1 MKILILLLGFSFC
14 FAQKAPL
21 SNIEGGQVTFN
32 AEKINCY
39 SPDEYL
45 QIKTDIETSIEALRA
60 SGQLIPSSNRSTV
73 TLKWP
78 VKQADGFNYNDI
90 WSISNY
96 FDHDE
101 NAPNSIEDYN
111 CGSRTYDTESGYNH
125 QGIDIYTWPFSY
137 KMMDDNQAEIVAAAA
152 GQIIDKRDGN
162 YDRNCDFSNGGWNAV
177 YVMHADGSIAWYGHM
192 KSGSLTEKAVG
203 DTVAQGEYLGVI
215 GSSGYSTGPHLH
227 FEVYDGNGTLID
239 PYAGDCNTIN
249 ANSWWETQKPY
260 TNPNLNAVLTHDAA
274 PQFPGCPNTEITN
287 KASVF
292 SYNETIFLATYLRDQ
307 YVGSVMNLSVT
318 APDGTIIYNWDETL
332 NDNYY
337 GSYWMWTISLS
348 EGDMLGDYVFEA
360 VYENDVVSTT
370 FSLVD
375 CDFSE
380 LYLVGAAIANN
391 GWDWGN
397 PTIIECIGDN
407 IISGEVNLDASGGSN
422 FRFFTTPTDWG
433 SGLNYPYFENL
444 GYTIDPLLE
453 KNDDDDSNF
462 KFIGESGVYNITL
475 DMNLKTITL
484 ESTFSSDE
492 CDYDKLY
499 LVGAAIADNGWSW
512 DNPGIIEC
520 KNDNIISGE
529 VNLDASGD
537 ANFRF
542 FTTLTNWGSGLN
554 YTHFQNLAYV
564 IDPLLVDS
572 LDDDSNFKFIGDSG
586 TYNLIV
592 DMDLK
597 TITLDDGL
605 NTESF
610 RELKLGLERNPVGD
624 FIKLNPSEP
633 LKAYKLYNISGQVI
647 KQGVF
652 QGKYS
657 IEVFDL
663 NRGMY
668 LLEVNTSE
676 NKKVKPVRILK

>member
-1 MKILILLLGFSFC
+1 MKNFIFLLSFAFC
-14 FAQKAPL
+14 FAQKSPL
-21 SNIEGGQVTFN
+21 SSIEGGQVTFN
-32 AEKINCY
+32 TDKINCY
-39 SPDEYL
+39 TPEEYL
-45 QIKTDIETSIEALRA
+45 QIKTDIDNSIQALRA
-60 SGQLIPSSNRSTV
+60 SGQLLPSSSRSAV

-111 CGSRTYDTESGYNH
+111 CGTRTYDTDSGYNH

-137 KMMDDNQAEIVAAAA
+137 KMMDDDQAEIVAAAA

-203 DTVAQGEYLGVI
+203 DTVAQGEYLGII

-260 TNPNLNAVLTHDAA
+260 TNPNLNAVLTHSAA
-274 PQFPGCPNTEITN
+274 PEFPGCPNTEITN
-287 KASVF
+287 TASKF
-292 SYNETIFLATYLRDQ
+292 SYNETIYLATYLRDQ

-318 APDGTIIYNWDETL
+318 APNGAIIYNWDK
-332 NDNYY
+332 NFNNNYY
-337 GSYWMWTISLS
+337 GSYWWWTISLG
-348 EGDMLGDYVFEA
+348 ENELLGDYVFEA

-375 CDFSE
+375 CDFDQF
-380 LYLVGAAIANN
+380 YLVGY
-391 GWDWGN
+391 G
-397 PTIIECIGDN
+397 IEG
-407 IISGEVNLDASGGSN
+407 
-422 FRFFTTPTDWG
+422 
-433 SGLNYPYFENL
+433 
-444 GYTIDPLLE
+444 
-453 KNDDDDSNF
+453 
-462 KFIGESGVYNITL
+462 
-475 DMNLKTITL
+475 
-484 ESTFSSDE
+484 
-492 CDYDKLY
+492 
-499 LVGAAIADNGWSW
+499 NGWSW
-512 DNPGIIEC
+512 ENNVATITCNGDNV
-520 KNDNIISGE
+520 ISGE

-542 FTTLTNWGSGLN
+542 FSIPTDWSSGFN
-554 YTHFQNLAYV
+554 YPYFENLGYT
-564 IDPLLVDS
+564 IDSRLVNAFDN
-572 LDDDSNFKFIGDSG
+572 DSNFKFIGNSG
-586 TYNLIV
+586 TYNLTV

-597 TITLDDGL
+597 TITLDNGL

-610 RELKLGLERNPVGD
+610 RDLELGLERNPVGD
-624 FIKLNPSEP
+624 FITLNPSEP
-633 LKAYKLYNISGQVI
+633 LNAYKLYNISGQVI
-647 KQGVF
+647 KHGVF
-652 QGKYS
+652 QGNYN

-663 NRGMY
+663 NKGMY
-668 LLEVNTSE
+668 LLEVTASE
-676 NKKVKPVRILK
+676 NKKVKPIRILK